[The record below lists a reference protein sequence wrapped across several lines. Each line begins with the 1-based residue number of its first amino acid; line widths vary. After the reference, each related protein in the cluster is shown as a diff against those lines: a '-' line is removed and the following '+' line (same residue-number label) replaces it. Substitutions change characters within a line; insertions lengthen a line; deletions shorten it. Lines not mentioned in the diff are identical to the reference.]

1 MDLLRFFLRQHAS
14 THAAEVSDPQA
25 TRFDRLLVGLSE
37 AQLRV
42 RPAAGLNSIV
52 WLLWHMARTEDVAI
66 NLVVAA
72 QAQLFDDGWARRMNV
87 PEVHMGSGMTAAEVA
102 ALSERADVA
111 AVRAYRSAV
120 GVRTREIVAALAPAA
135 WDEIQGLADTARAA
149 AVAAFGPNDD
159 WIAGV
164 GHRPWQGISR
174 GDQLGSSAIRH
185 NDAHIGEMVTL
196 RSLLEGPLG
205 I

>member
-1 MDLLRFFLRQHAS
+1 MDLLRFILRQHAS
-14 THAAEVSDPQA
+14 THAADLSDARA
-25 TRFDRLLVGLSE
+25 TRFDRLLAGLSE
-37 AQLRV
+37 SQLRT

-52 WLLWHMARTEDVAI
+52 WLLWHMARTEDVAVNI
-66 NLVVAA
+66 VVAA
-72 QAQLFDDGWARRMNV
+72 RAQVFDEGWARRMNV

-102 ALSERADVA
+102 VLSERADVA

-120 GVRTREIVAALAPAA
+120 GGRTREVVAALAPAA
-135 WDEIQGLADTARAA
+135 WDEIQGLADTERAA
-149 AVAAFGPNDD
+149 AVGAFGPRDD
-159 WIAGV
+159 WIEGV
-164 GHRPWQGISR
+164 GHRPWQGVSR

-185 NDAHIGEMVTL
+185 NTAHIGEMVTL